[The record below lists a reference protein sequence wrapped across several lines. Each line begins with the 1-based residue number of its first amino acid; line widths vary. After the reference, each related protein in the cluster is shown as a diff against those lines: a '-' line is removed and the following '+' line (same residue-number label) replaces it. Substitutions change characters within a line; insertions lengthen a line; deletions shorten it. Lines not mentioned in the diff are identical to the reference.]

1 MADMES
7 DIHQSYLYPT
17 IHNKLITYLLRLSY
31 IGIHY
36 RDCVNTSTY
45 IFQVHHSLDLLN
57 NLLLNN
63 TIKWR
68 CIHKW
73 HMACDTLRHLP
84 EEYISV

>member
-57 NLLLNN
+57 NLLLN
-63 TIKWR
+63 
-68 CIHKW
+68 
-73 HMACDTLRHLP
+73 
-84 EEYISV
+84 